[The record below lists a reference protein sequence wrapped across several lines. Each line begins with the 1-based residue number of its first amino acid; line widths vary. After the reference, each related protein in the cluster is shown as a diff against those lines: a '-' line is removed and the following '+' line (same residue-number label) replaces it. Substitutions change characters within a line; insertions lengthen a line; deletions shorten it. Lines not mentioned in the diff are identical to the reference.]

1 MSEAQGRMAPIGAS
15 DSLNRLK
22 ATGWFLVACVLYAGM
37 VAVVRLIGK
46 EIHPAETLFIRNIIA
61 TLMLLPSILPLL
73 RAEDNFRDHHWFALI
88 ARGAVSL
95 FGMLLWFW
103 AVTQIPLADAVALH
117 FSMPLLT
124 VLGGMLLLRETVG
137 IRQWIAIACG
147 LLGVF
152 ITLQPALNDWS
163 FAYIVVL
170 LSAAGYAGANMF
182 GKKLAAVERP
192 AFIILTANIVG
203 LPLSGLLAIPVWTTP
218 NLTQMGWL
226 LSVGVMGT
234 LAHLLQANAFR
245 LAPVSFIMPL
255 DFTRLPLAAGFAFML
270 FDEIPSLA
278 AFVGGAVIFFSALY
292 INRTSTPPAPGG
304 ERK

>member
-1 MSEAQGRMAPIGAS
+1 MSGSATGGERRANPAS
-15 DSLNRLK
+15 MDLIK

-37 VAVVRLIGK
+37 ITVIRLIGD
-46 EIHPAETLFIRNIIA
+46 EIHPAETLFIRNVIA
-61 TLMLLPSILPLL
+61 TAMLLPVLVPML
-73 RAEDNFRDHHWFALI
+73 RSGASLRDHHWGALI
-88 ARGAVSL
+88 GRGAVSL

-103 AVTQIPLADAVALH
+103 VVTKIPLADAVALH

-137 IRQWIAIACG
+137 LRQWIAIG
-147 LLGVF
+147 VGMVGVF
-152 ITLQPALNDWS
+152 ITLQPALNEWNI
-163 FAYIVVL
+163 AYLVVL

-218 NLTQMGWL
+218 NLEQMGWL
-226 LSVGVMGT
+226 LSIGVMGT

-245 LAPVSFIMPL
+245 LAPVSVVMPL
-255 DFTRLPLAAGFAFML
+255 DFTRLPLAAGFAFLL
-270 FDEIPSLA
+270 FGEIPSIA

-292 INRTSTPPAPGG
+292 INRAASPRRTGDQ
-304 ERK
+304 